1 MPGFFDFTD
10 QGISQGANSPMDNGE
25 QSWGGDMIYGGNQPI
40 APPANPFEM
49 NMPQMPQGGMNTQV
63 PFDALS
69 AMNGIQMPQ
78 LPQQDSM
85 GRYGITDAQR
95 SGAGNQS
102 LAAILMGAGQSM
114 FDDNPNAVL
123 QAASASGGIRRG
135 ALDKASQENVN
146 AFKLQVEAKAKELD
160 FVSKKSDIARQQL
173 QIEAEQMKLEDLKL
187 KRQVAVEF
195 GKEMAPVVSETLAK
209 AANMYPDKVDG
220 VKKMFLAAQAKLAEG
235 DIDGANARYDL
246 AMAELPNEWA
256 KDAHERM
263 LKATVEASNKFGIGL
278 QMAKDPALV
287 QAVQAAGGRIDIGD
301 NGEPKVVTKQEI
313 EIENLRKMQLQSS
326 IASER
331 AQAAMYG
338 NQQPK
343 GGMNES
349 QLLGKISEIDEAV
362 RQLSVKPPQVDDAAK
377 QYEINLNL
385 AKWEG
390 ILAQSG
396 VTIDQWKAMK
406 TRDEKAAALSG
417 VRPSG
422 AQVGGAVAPPQAGV
436 AAAPAAG
443 NQGQPTNPAAARVGF
458 IKAARLGPEQKD
470 AAIQALVASGDQG
483 VINALKLAAKD
494 PRFAGK
500 KKNVEDL
507 YNYLTGKVN
516 FTQ

>member
-10 QGISQGANSPMDNGE
+10 PNANSPMDNGD

-40 APPANPFEM
+40 APQANPFEM

-160 FVSKKSDIARQQL
+160 FISKKSDIERQQM

-246 AMAELPNEWA
+246 AMVELPNEWA

-313 EIENLRKMQLQSS
+313 EVENLRRQQIQAS
-326 IASER
+326 IAAEN
-331 AQAAMYG
+331 AQAAAYG
-338 NQQPK
+338 NRQPAGGYTQGALANEVQQITAAAQ
-343 GGMNES
+343 
-349 QLLGKISEIDEAV
+349 QLLVPVPDVADGADAYKIKSD
-362 RQLSVKPPQVDDAAK
+362 RAK
-377 QYEINLNL
+377 AQGLL
-385 AKWEG
+385 G
-390 ILAQSG
+390 VTGMDAQSWIALTPAQMEQKLMQIRGGGPAAG
-396 VTIDQWKAMK
+396 V
-406 TRDEKAAALSG
+406 
-417 VRPSG
+417 
-422 AQVGGAVAPPQAGV
+422 VAPPQGG
-436 AAAPAAG
+436 AAAQGGGAPIPA
-443 NQGQPTNPAAARVGF
+443 V
-458 IKAARLGPEQKD
+458 
-470 AAIQALVASGDQG
+470 AIQQFKSMSNAAPDQ
-483 VINALKLAAKD
+483 KLAALKSLASSDPALGGKIKEAWQKIGQPKD
-494 PRFAGK
+494 KADADRKIAMLYIYIAGQ
-500 KKNVEDL
+500 L
-507 YNYLTGKVN
+507 PLR
-516 FTQ
+516 